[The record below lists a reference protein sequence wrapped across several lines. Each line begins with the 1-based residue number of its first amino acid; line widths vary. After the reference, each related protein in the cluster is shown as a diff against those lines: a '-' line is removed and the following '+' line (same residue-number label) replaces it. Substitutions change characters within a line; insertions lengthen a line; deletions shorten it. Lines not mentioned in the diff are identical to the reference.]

1 MTYPLGPSQVQV
13 ATWFIKGVVKDWW
26 TGKCAASVSMEACK
40 HWMNSSHAVEEEF
53 QPSDTPEQCM
63 EKWCTLKHIHSV
75 AMYMNEVDAL
85 HNTWRLCE
93 KAEFGLALRGM
104 KKELKG
110 VIRRSMKERKVKWVS
125 LKELRKLAVSAEV
138 EKFDPPINA

>member
-1 MTYPLGPSQVQV
+1 
-13 ATWFIKGVVKDWW
+13 
-26 TGKCAASVSMEACK
+26 MEVLQTLDEFFL
-40 HWMNSSHAVEEEF
+40 AVEEEF
-53 QPSDTPEQCM
+53 QPSDAPEQCM
-63 EKWCTLKHIHSV
+63 EKWCTLKHTHSV

-125 LKELRKLAVSAEV
+125 LKNCVNWL
-138 EKFDPPINA
+138 